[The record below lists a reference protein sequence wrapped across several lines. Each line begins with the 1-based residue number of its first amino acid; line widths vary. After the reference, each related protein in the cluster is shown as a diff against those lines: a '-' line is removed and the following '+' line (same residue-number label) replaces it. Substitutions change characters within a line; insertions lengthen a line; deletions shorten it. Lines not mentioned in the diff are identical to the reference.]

1 MTNFDTMIQW
11 WCMNNYVVTNIR
23 LLEED
28 YLRLKE
34 EAAKKRTSLSAVI
47 RERVG
52 KKKISREE
60 YAKKLLT
67 LKTDWFDYKAYKRN
81 RKQVEKRLNK
91 LWNE

>member
-1 MTNFDTMIQW
+1 
-11 WCMNNYVVTNIR
+11 MNNYVVTNIR
-23 LLEED
+23 LPEED

-47 RERVG
+47 RERVS